1 METQTELQ
9 RELMAVLEPAQKEIK
24 GALEEIRQVR
34 KELLSHQERETPFDD
49 AKVRDLEAKLA
60 ELEKANEDTKERVR
74 LATMAI
80 TTPSDA
86 TKRDVFEGV
95 FIRDAAE
102 LKKAA
107 AAGNLERAITSGTT
121 LASYGKL
128 NPEQESQFR
137 DWLIEKQVA
146 LSRVQTLIMSA
157 PQRYLDELLT
167 ASRKLRAAS
176 EATAP
181 TAADA
186 FTTARRTLTTVE
198 TIWAEDVS
206 LSFIE
211 DNIERGN
218 IDAHIARNL
227 ATAVGNDH
235 NDLFWNGDEDSSD
248 DFLGINDG
256 IIDIAKNDANVVD
269 YDATSDTKV
278 EAILS
283 GAYRMFA
290 YDYASR
296 PDLNPVFFV
305 PYKTALTYAEEFANH
320 TTAFG
325 EQVTLNGL
333 PALRYFGV
341 PVVAEPHLAG
351 DEAVLTPAQNLIWGV
366 QRGITMESQWN
377 PRKRVI
383 EYTVTARTD
392 QNYAK
397 SQAVVLIDGISSGL
411 R

>member
-186 FTTARRTLTTVE
+186 FTTARRSLTTVE

-218 IDAHIARNL
+218 IDEHIARNL

-283 GAYRMFA
+283 GAYRLFA

-320 TTAFG
+320 STAFG

-333 PALRYFGV
+333 PALRYFGI

-383 EYTVTARTD
+383 EYTITARTD

>member
-186 FTTARRTLTTVE
+186 FTTARRSLTTVE

-320 TTAFG
+320 STAFG

-397 SQAVVLIDGISSGL
+397 SQAVVLIDGIASGL

>member
-128 NPEQESQFR
+128 NPEQEQRFR

-320 TTAFG
+320 STAFG

-397 SQAVVLIDGISSGL
+397 SQAVVLIDGIASGL

>member
-1 METQTELQ
+1 
-9 RELMAVLEPAQKEIK
+9 I
-24 GALEEIRQVR
+24 R
-34 KELLSHQERETPFDD
+34 KELLSHQERDTSASDQ
-49 AKVRDLEAKLA
+49 KVRDLEAKLA
-60 ELEKANEDTKERVR
+60 DIEKANDDVREHVR

-80 TTPSDA
+80 TTPTTPVARDA
-86 TKRDVFEGV
+86 FEGV
-95 FIRDAAE
+95 FIRDADALRAE
-102 LKKAA
+102 HR
-107 AAGNLERAITSGTT
+107 AGNLERAITSGTT

-128 NPEQESQFR
+128 NPEQEAQFR
-137 DWLIEKQVA
+137 DFLISKTVA
-146 LSRVQTLIMSA
+146 LSRLQTLNMSA
-157 PQRYLDELLT
+157 PTRYLDELLT
-167 ASRKLRAAS
+167 AARKLRAAA
-176 EATAP
+176 EAQAP

-206 LSFIE
+206 LMFIE
-211 DNIERGN
+211 DNIERGG

-235 NDLFWNGDEDSSD
+235 NDLFWNGDEGDSD

-256 IIDIAKNDANVVD
+256 IIDIAKADGSVVD
-269 YDATSDTKV
+269 FDATSITTV
-278 EAILS
+278 EAVLS
-283 GAYRMFA
+283 GAYRVFA

-296 PDLNPVFFV
+296 PDLNPTVFV

-320 TTAFG
+320 STAFG

-341 PVVAEPHLAG
+341 PVVAEPHLTG

-377 PRKRVI
+377 QRKRVI
-383 EYTVTARTD
+383 EYTITARTD

-397 SQAVVLIDGISSGL
+397 SQAVVLIDGL
-411 R
+411 EAVL

>member
-1 METQTELQ
+1 MENQTELQ

-24 GALEEIRQVR
+24 GALEEIREVR

-49 AKVRDLEAKLA
+49 SKVRDLEAKLA
-60 ELEKANEDTKERVR
+60 DLEKASEDTNERVR

-80 TTPSDA
+80 TTPSAPETRDA
-86 TKRDVFEGV
+86 FAGV
-95 FIRDAAE
+95 FIRDAIE
-102 LKKAA
+102 LQKAA

-128 NPEQESQFR
+128 NPEQEQQFR
-137 DWLIEKQVA
+137 DFLIGKTVA
-146 LSRVQTLIMSA
+146 LSRVQTLTMSA

-167 ASRKLRAAS
+167 ASRKLRAAA
-176 EATAP
+176 EAQAP

-206 LSFIE
+206 LMFIE
-211 DNIERGN
+211 DNIEGGA
-218 IDAHIARNL
+218 IDSHIARNL

-235 NDLFWNGDEDSSD
+235 NDLFWNGDEDDSD

-256 IIDIAKNDANVVD
+256 IIDIAKADGSVVD
-269 YDATSDTKV
+269 YDAASDTTV

-283 GAYRMFA
+283 GAYRVFA
-290 YDYASR
+290 YDYAAR
-296 PDLNPVFFV
+296 PDLNPTVFV
-305 PYKTALTYAEEFANH
+305 PYKTALTYAEAFANH
-320 TTAFG
+320 STAFG

-341 PVVAEPHLAG
+341 PVVAEPHLGG

-377 PRKRVI
+377 QRKRVI
-383 EYTVTARTD
+383 EYTITARTD

-397 SQAVVLIDGISSGL
+397 SQAVVLIDGIQAGL